1 MNRTVHG
8 RALRLD
14 AILSNAA
21 ISSPEQAAV
30 VFQGKSQTY
39 AEINDRARRLAG
51 TLASLDVQKGDRVA
65 FWAANRPEFLEV
77 IFGVS
82 LLGAIAVPLDH
93 WWQQKDAFAALAQ
106 VRPKILILGAA
117 QVGLLAALGPELTAS
132 GVAHVLSL
140 DDIPGTS
147 HLSYEQ
153 ALAQASPLAEP
164 TAVSALDPAL
174 ILFTSGSTGRSKG
187 AVHTHG
193 GLCATAMIMAV
204 ELGLRDSERTLH
216 FLPLFSS
223 CLEHVIPLTLV
234 RATHV
239 IMPQFDASVVW
250 SAIVEHKITH
260 FDAVPTIL
268 RRMLDCAPAIA
279 PSSLR
284 LITYA
289 SEPMP
294 APLIA
299 ELLQRLPETE
309 FVQFYGM
316 IEQLCV
322 TVQGP
327 SQHRTKA
334 GTVGRPMLGAELLI
348 LRPDGEPAAQND
360 VGEIHART
368 PTMFAGYWSDPE
380 TTAQVMSD
388 GWMKTGD
395 VGYMDRDG
403 FLVLSGRTKEVIK
416 SGGVTVIPGEVEAA
430 LVSHPFVREAAVI
443 GIPDDFWGEAVHA
456 FVVLNTGATI
466 TGPEIIAFCR
476 QSLTGY
482 KTPKHVHFVDT
493 LPRTGIGKIS
503 RREIRDQFLQAREAE
518 VAA

>member
-21 ISSPEQAAV
+21 VSNPERAAV
-30 VFQGKSQTY
+30 IFQGESLTY
-39 AEINDRARRLAG
+39 AEVNDRTRRLAAV
-51 TLASLDVQKGDRVA
+51 LASLYVEKGDRVA

-82 LLGAIAVPLDH
+82 QLGAIAVPLDH
-93 WWQQKDAFAALAQ
+93 WWQHQDAFAALAQ

-117 QVGLLAALGPELTAS
+117 QVAMLAAFGSELAAI
-132 GVAHVLSL
+132 GVAHILSL
-140 DDIPGTS
+140 DEIPGTS
-147 HLSYEQ
+147 HRSYAQ
-153 ALAQASPLAEP
+153 ALAQASPLSEP

-187 AVHTHG
+187 ATHTHG

-204 ELGLRDSERTLH
+204 ELGLRESERTLH

-239 IMPQFDASVVW
+239 IMPQFDAAGVW
-250 SAIVEHKITH
+250 RAIAKHRITH

-268 RRMLDCAPAIA
+268 RRMLDCAPALA

-294 APLIA
+294 VPLIT
-299 ELLQRLPETE
+299 ELLERLPDTE

-322 TVQGP
+322 TVQGA
-327 SQHRTKA
+327 SQHRTKP
-334 GTVGRPMLGAELLI
+334 GTVGRPMLGAELRI
-348 LRPDGEPAAQND
+348 LGPDGEPAAASD
-360 VGEIHART
+360 VGEIYART
-368 PTMFAGYWSDPE
+368 PTMFAGYWSDPD

-395 VGYMDRDG
+395 VGYMDGDG

-430 LVSHPFVREAAVI
+430 LISHPLIREAAVV

-456 FVVLNTGATI
+456 FVVLNDGAMATE
-466 TGPEIIAFCR
+466 TEVIAFCR
-476 QSLTGY
+476 GLLTGY
-482 KTPKHVHFVDT
+482 KTPKLVHFVDD

-503 RREIRDQFLQAREAE
+503 RREIRDQFLRVRAAEA
-518 VAA
+518 AA